1 MQTFLLQS
9 RKPEDKYT
17 PYFALC
23 ESLDQAIYWAETRNK
38 REQYGG
44 EMERALGSA
53 CLLGSYGTPDK
64 TQIFQ
69 ASFPP
74 SEENARWSLAYIS
87 VLTCHR

>member
-44 EMERALGSA
+44 EMERALGSV
-53 CLLGSYGTPDK
+53 CLLEVMGHQTK
-64 TQIFQ
+64 
-69 ASFPP
+69 
-74 SEENARWSLAYIS
+74 
-87 VLTCHR
+87 HRFSRPHFLHQKKMLDDL